1 MTTDIKAKA
10 SYFQWIRG
18 EQIGKIVKSF
28 GETFIDDNIEFMIF
42 EDGSQCNTALI
53 GEWLAPIEGPQNA
66 LILPEPDPIQKPA
79 NNMPGHSNTPPPP
92 TQKAPIVKANPI
104 HDLLRVSKKKKM
116 KIQLNLEVEMPSED
130 LIKVINDSYDNGSS
144 EIGNFLVASIS
155 QEVIMEQIEK
165 ILRSKL
171 EEITKK
177 KRITKNE
184 SIS

>member
-1 MTTDIKAKA
+1 MTTDKKT

-53 GEWLAPIEGPQNA
+53 GEWLSPIDGPQNA
-66 LILPEPDPIQKPA
+66 LILPEPDPIQKPV
-79 NNMPGHSNTPPPP
+79 NNMPGHSNPPPAP
-92 TQKAPIVKANPI
+92 QKAQAVSNPI

-144 EIGNFLVASIS
+144 EIGNFLVASVS

-177 KRITKNE
+177 KRTIKNE

>member
-1 MTTDIKAKA
+1 MTTDKKT

-28 GETFIDDNIEFMIF
+28 GETFIDDNIEFIIF

-53 GEWLAPIEGPQNA
+53 GEWLSPIDGPQNA
-66 LILPEPDPIQKPA
+66 LILPEPDPIPQPVAVAKP
-79 NNMPGHSNTPPPP
+79 TPVR
-92 TQKAPIVKANPI
+92 KEASVSNPI

-144 EIGNFLVASIS
+144 EIGNFLVASVS

-171 EEITKK
+171 EEITRK
-177 KRITKNE
+177 KRIIKNE

>member
-1 MTTDIKAKA
+1 MTTDKKT
-10 SYFQWIRG
+10 SYFQWVRG

-53 GEWLAPIEGPQNA
+53 GEWLSPIEGPQNA
-66 LILPEPDPIQKPA
+66 LILPEPDPIQKPV
-79 NNMPGHSNTPPPP
+79 NNIDRHSHPPPS
-92 TQKAPIVKANPI
+92 QKAQVASNPI

-130 LIKVINDSYDNGSS
+130 LIKVINDSYDNGTA
-144 EIGNFLVASIS
+144 EIGNFLVASIN